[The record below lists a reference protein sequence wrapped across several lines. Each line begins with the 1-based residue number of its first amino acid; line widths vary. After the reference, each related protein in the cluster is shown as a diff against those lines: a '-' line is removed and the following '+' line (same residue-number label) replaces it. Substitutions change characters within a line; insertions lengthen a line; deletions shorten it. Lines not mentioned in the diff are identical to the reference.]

1 MNIGEG
7 SGRGRS
13 TMATMAKASGVGG
26 IIAGRGDV
34 VGVDIVMDG
43 RTMTMTM
50 AIGCGQR
57 RHQ

>member
-1 MNIGEG
+1 
-7 SGRGRS
+7 
-13 TMATMAKASGVGG
+13 MATMAKASGVGG

-43 RTMTMTM
+43 RTMKMTM

-57 RHQ
+57 